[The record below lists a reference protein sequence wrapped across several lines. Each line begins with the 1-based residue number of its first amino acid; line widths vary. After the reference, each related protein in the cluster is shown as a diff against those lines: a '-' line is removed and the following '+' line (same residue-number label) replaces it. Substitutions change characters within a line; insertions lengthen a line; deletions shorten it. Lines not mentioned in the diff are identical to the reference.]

1 MRYSVI
7 SMDSQML
14 SAPNSIGNSTM
25 QVPLMRMPQLL
36 AHQIRS
42 RLALRESDPLFQGND
57 VKKRSIR

>member
-1 MRYSVI
+1 MI

-42 RLALRESDPLFQGND
+42 RLALRDRDPLFQRND

>member
-1 MRYSVI
+1 MI

-36 AHQIRS
+36 THQIRS
-42 RLALRESDPLFQGND
+42 RLALRDRDPLFQRND

>member
-1 MRYSVI
+1 MI

-42 RLALRESDPLFQGND
+42 WLALRDRDPLFQRND

>member
-1 MRYSVI
+1 MHSVI

-36 AHQIRS
+36 AHQIQS
-42 RLALRESDPLFQGND
+42 RWPY
-57 VKKRSIR
+57 VKAIRFFSGMM

>member
-1 MRYSVI
+1 
-7 SMDSQML
+7 MDSQML

-42 RLALRESDPLFQGND
+42 RLALRESDPLFQRND

>member
-1 MRYSVI
+1 MHSVI

-36 AHQIRS
+36 AHQR
-42 RLALRESDPLFQGND
+42 ND